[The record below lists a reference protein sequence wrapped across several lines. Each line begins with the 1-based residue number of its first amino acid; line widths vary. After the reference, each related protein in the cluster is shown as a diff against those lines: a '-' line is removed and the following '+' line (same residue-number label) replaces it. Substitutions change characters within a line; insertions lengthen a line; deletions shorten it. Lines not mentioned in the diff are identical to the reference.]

1 MNKTLVLS
9 LVVIFAI
16 QNAQATTSLGFARN
30 MSKPAQSDA
39 TAADESDLTDADLE
53 EMKYNLSA
61 EHNNELNPAIVHDAG
76 YREGSQYVTSSFYID
91 PVVTR
96 VFTHLE
102 RSLTHIPATLPPQ
115 FNSVKLPIR
124 QYIENYR
131 RSVFDSSPELHQLT
145 FDQLAEKITRAAFC
159 FKIDPKMV
167 VAKLQ
172 QETKFD
178 RTAFGPN
185 GVGMS
190 QLTTDGIEEVHDQ
203 LGGRPNQA
211 PKVNVDFFNAAAD
224 CYLGVQNGLDRILW
238 REKVPRNVSALSENN
253 VNQIKKLISNNMDLD
268 LIFGHIV
275 LKVNLMQAVRNR
287 ATMSSIYS
295 IGMMNY
301 NGNNRT
307 NRFGKVIKV
316 EYAKSVL
323 AIYERVSR
331 ATTVAPNISI

>member
-16 QNAQATTSLGFARN
+16 QNAQAIAPLGFARN
-30 MSKPAQSDA
+30 MSKPVQSDA
-39 TAADESDLTDADLE
+39 SAADESDLTDADLE
-53 EMKYNLSA
+53 EMEYNLSA
-61 EHNNELNPAIVHDAG
+61 EHKDELNPAILHDAG
-76 YREGSQYVTSSFYID
+76 YRAGSQYVTANFYID

-124 QYIENYR
+124 EYIENYR
-131 RSVFDSSPELHQLT
+131 RSVFHRSPELHQLT

-190 QLTTDGIEEVHDQ
+190 QLVTMGIKEVHDQ
-203 LGGRPNQA
+203 LGGRPDQA
-211 PKVNVDFFNAAAD
+211 PEVNVDFFNAAAD
-224 CYLGVQNGLDRILW
+224 CYLNVQNGLDRILW
-238 REKVPRNVSALSENN
+238 GQGVPRNVSALSENN
-253 VNQIKKLISNNMDLD
+253 VNQIKRLISNNIDVD

-275 LKVNLMQAVRNR
+275 LKVNLMQARNKGAPMR
-287 ATMSSIYS
+287 RIYYT
-295 IGMMNY
+295 GMMNY
-301 NGNNRT
+301 NGS
-307 NRFGKVIKV
+307 KIKV
-316 EYAKSVL
+316 RYANSVL
-323 AIYERVSR
+323 AIYDRVSR
-331 ATTVAPNISI
+331 ATTVTPNISL